1 MRRARIAAALIGLA
15 PGVAW
20 AHGGAEPDASLG
32 WPEAALAVLLAASGL
47 IYATGLVR
55 LRRRAKS
62 SRPLL
67 DRRAAWFSAGWLTV
81 SLALLSPLHGLA
93 ERFFWAH
100 MVEHELLMAAAAPLL
115 VASQPQAALIWGLGA
130 GWARRFAIA
139 TPAVLLRKGWSWA
152 TQPLAAWS
160 LHTAVLWVWHVPGLF
175 EAALRHEAVHAVQH
189 VSFLGVAVAYWSS
202 IAGAR
207 HGLASRGVAVLSL
220 FATSMQ
226 CGLLGALL
234 ALGTVPLYPTYA
246 HEAGFDPIFDQQ
258 LAGVV
263 MWVPV
268 SLIYGA
274 AAIPLLLAWLREA
287 EASVRKWEARL

>member
-1 MRRARIAAALIGLA
+1 ML
-15 PGVAW
+15 
-20 AHGGAEPDASLG
+20 
-32 WPEAALAVLLAASGL
+32 
-47 IYATGLVR
+47 Y
-55 LRRRAKS
+55 
-62 SRPLL
+62 
-67 DRRAAWFSAGWLTV
+67 RRAAWFFAGWLTV
-81 SLALLSPLHGLA
+81 ALALLSPLHGLA
-93 ERFFWAH
+93 ERFFWVH
-100 MVEHELLMAAAAPLL
+100 MVEHELLMVVAAPLL

-139 TPAVLLRKGWSWA
+139 TPAVLLRKSWSWA

-160 LHTAVLWVWHVPGLF
+160 LHTAVLWVWHVPALF

-246 HEAGFDPIFDQQ
+246 HEAGFDADLRPATCRGGDVG
-258 LAGVV
+258 AGQ
-263 MWVPV
+263 PDLRGCRH
-268 SLIYGA
+268 SA
-274 AAIPLLLAWLREA
+274 AARLAARSGSQRAEMGGSPVRRGSLLCPKAGLRTTT
-287 EASVRKWEARL
+287 RNTR